1 MAVLRFTNEEKCLLV
16 CPLVLAGEEVI
27 LTHDFSIIIIIIIKY
42 IKLLNTRFVWEE
54 VDDNKMQWDAVKCT
68 MSF

>member
-27 LTHDFSIIIIIIIKY
+27 LTHDFSIIIIIIKY
-42 IKLLNTRFVWEE
+42 IKLLNTRFV
-54 VDDNKMQWDAVKCT
+54 
-68 MSF
+68 